1 MKNVRRDKKS
11 ARQISLLTVDKF
23 EAAKHN
29 NSFPISI
36 FCYLR
41 YFHIIWH
48 NLNYFHHHFSFDE
61 EKQTVQESI
70 FILKGE
76 IMKRY

>member
-61 EKQTVQESI
+61 EKHL
-70 FILKGE
+70 F
-76 IMKRY
+76 KRNQYLY